1 MTKVINKTSPKVL
14 GLDVSTKTIGWSLF
28 DIQTK
33 ELLELT
39 HISPVPKPKVENK
52 IEELILKGHIF
63 RKKLEDYV
71 GMGITNVVIEEPLL
85 NSNNVYTVGT
95 LMRFNTLVCKEVF
108 DVLNIIPE
116 FISTYNARKF
126 AYPELTNKNEKG
138 KEVLFGGYDK
148 NVDKKNLIWEL
159 VAKKEPQINW
169 HYSKNNKL
177 KKENFDQTDAYT
189 AVLGYMKMKNIW

>member
-1 MTKVINKTSPKVL
+1 VEKNRNAFNLYV
-14 GLDVSTKTIGWSLF
+14 
-28 DIQTK
+28 QK
-33 ELLELT
+33 ET
-39 HISPVPKPKVENK
+39 ARK
-52 IEELILKGHIF
+52 IEELMIKSNLFKL
-63 RKKLEDYV
+63 KLEEYKNI
-71 GMGITNVVIEEPLL
+71 GITKVIIEEPLL
-85 NSNNVYTVGT
+85 TSNNVNTVGI
-95 LMRFNTLVCKEVF
+95 LIRFNTLVCKEVF

-148 NVDKKNLIWEL
+148 NIDKKNLIWEL
-159 VAKKEPQINW
+159 VAKKEPQITW

-189 AVLGYMKMKNIW
+189 AVLGYMKMKDIW

>member
-1 MTKVINKTSPKVL
+1 MNKIDINSPKVL
-14 GLDVSTKTIGWSLF
+14 GLDVSTKTIGIALF
-28 DIQTK
+28 DTNSEK
-33 ELLELT
+33 LLELT
-39 HISPVPKPKVENK
+39 HLSPVPKSEMSSK
-52 IEELILKGHIF
+52 IEELIIKSNLFKI
-63 RKKLEDYV
+63 KLEEYKNI
-71 GMGITNVVIEEPLL
+71 GITKVIIEEPLL
-85 NSNNVYTVGT
+85 TSNNVNTVGV

>member
-1 MTKVINKTSPKVL
+1 MNKIDINSPKVL
-14 GLDVSTKTIGWSLF
+14 GLDVSTKTIGIALF
-28 DIQTK
+28 DTNSEK
-33 ELLELT
+33 LLELT
-39 HISPVPKPKVENK
+39 HLSPVPKSEMSSK
-52 IEELILKGHIF
+52 IEELIIKSNLFKI
-63 RKKLEDYV
+63 KLEEYKNI
-71 GMGITNVVIEEPLL
+71 GITKVIIEEPLL
-85 NSNNVYTVGT
+85 TSNNVNTVGI

-148 NVDKKNLIWEL
+148 NVDKKSLIWEL

>member
-1 MTKVINKTSPKVL
+1 MNKIDINSPKVL
-14 GLDVSTKTIGWSLF
+14 GLDVSTKTIGIALF
-28 DIQTK
+28 DTNS
-33 ELLELT
+33 ENLLELT
-39 HISPVPKPKVENK
+39 HLSPVPKSEMSSK
-52 IEELILKGHIF
+52 IEELIIKSTLFKI
-63 RKKLEDYV
+63 KLEEYKNIGV
-71 GMGITNVVIEEPLL
+71 TKVIIEEPLL
-85 NSNNVYTVGT
+85 TSNNVNTVGI

-126 AYPELTNKNEKG
+126 AYPELTNKNDKG

-159 VAKKEPQINW
+159 VAKKEPQIVW

>member
-1 MTKVINKTSPKVL
+1 MKNKIDINSPKVL
-14 GLDVSTKTIGWSLF
+14 GLDVSTKTIGIALF
-28 DIQTK
+28 DINSE

-39 HISPVPKPKVENK
+39 HLSPVPKSEMKSK
-52 IEELILKGHIF
+52 IEELIVKSNLFKV
-63 RKKLEDYV
+63 KLDEYKDL
-71 GMGITNVVIEEPLL
+71 GITKVVIEEPLL
-85 NSNNVYTVGT
+85 TSNNVNTVGV

-108 DVLNIIPE
+108 DVLGLMPE

-126 AYPELTNKNEKG
+126 AYPELFQKNDKG
-138 KEVLFGGYDK
+138 REVLFGGYDK
-148 NVDKKNLIWEL
+148 TIDKKNVIWEL
-159 VAKKEPQINW
+159 VSKKEPQISW

>member
-1 MTKVINKTSPKVL
+1 MKNKIDINSPKVL
-14 GLDVSTKTIGWSLF
+14 GLDVSTKTIGIALF
-28 DIQTK
+28 DINSE

-39 HISPVPKPKVENK
+39 HLSPVPKSEMNSK
-52 IEELILKGHIF
+52 IEELIVKSNLFKV
-63 RKKLEDYV
+63 KLDEYKDL
-71 GMGITNVVIEEPLL
+71 GITKVVIEEPLL
-85 NSNNVYTVGT
+85 TSNNVNTVGV

-108 DVLNIIPE
+108 DVLGLMPE

-126 AYPELTNKNEKG
+126 AYPELFQKNDKG
-138 KEVLFGGYDK
+138 REVLFGGYDK
-148 NVDKKNLIWEL
+148 TIDKKNVIWEL
-159 VAKKEPQINW
+159 VSKKEPQISW

>member
-1 MTKVINKTSPKVL
+1 MNKIDINSPKVL
-14 GLDVSTKTIGWSLF
+14 GLDVSTKTIGIALF
-28 DIQTK
+28 DTNS
-33 ELLELT
+33 EHLLELT
-39 HISPVPKPKVENK
+39 HLSPVPKSEMSSK
-52 IEELILKGHIF
+52 IEELMIKSNLFKL
-63 RKKLEDYV
+63 KLEEYKNI
-71 GMGITNVVIEEPLL
+71 GITKVIIEEPLL
-85 NSNNVYTVGT
+85 TSNNVNTVGI
-95 LMRFNTLVCKEVF
+95 LIRFNTLVCKEVF

-148 NVDKKNLIWEL
+148 NIDKKNLIWEL
-159 VAKKEPQINW
+159 VAKKEPQIIW

-189 AVLGYMKMKNIW
+189 AVLGYMKMKDIW

>member
-1 MTKVINKTSPKVL
+1 MNKIDINSPKVL
-14 GLDVSTKTIGWSLF
+14 GLDVSTKTIGIALF
-28 DIQTK
+28 DTNS
-33 ELLELT
+33 EHLLELT
-39 HISPVPKPKVENK
+39 HLSPIPKSEMGSK
-52 IEELILKGHIF
+52 IEELIIKSNLFKI
-63 RKKLEDYV
+63 KLEEYKNI
-71 GMGITNVVIEEPLL
+71 GITKVIIEEPLL
-85 NSNNVYTVGT
+85 TSNNVNTVGI

-148 NVDKKNLIWEL
+148 NIDKKNLIWEL
-159 VAKKEPQINW
+159 VAKKEPQIIW

-189 AVLGYMKMKNIW
+189 AVLGYMKMKDIW

>member
-1 MTKVINKTSPKVL
+1 MNKIDINSPKVL
-14 GLDVSTKTIGWSLF
+14 GLDVSTKTIGIALF
-28 DIQTK
+28 DTNS
-33 ELLELT
+33 EHLLELT
-39 HISPVPKPKVENK
+39 HLSPVPKSEMSSK
-52 IEELILKGHIF
+52 IEELIIKSNLFKI
-63 RKKLEDYV
+63 KLEEYKNI
-71 GMGITNVVIEEPLL
+71 GITKVIIEEPLL
-85 NSNNVYTVGT
+85 TSNNVNTVGV

-189 AVLGYMKMKNIW
+189 AVLGYMKMKSIW

>member
-1 MTKVINKTSPKVL
+1 MNKIDINSPKVL
-14 GLDVSTKTIGWSLF
+14 GLDVSTKTIGIALF
-28 DIQTK
+28 DTNSEK
-33 ELLELT
+33 LLELT
-39 HISPVPKPKVENK
+39 HLSPVPKSEMSSK
-52 IEELILKGHIF
+52 IEELIIKSNLFK
-63 RKKLEDYV
+63 RKLEEYKNI
-71 GMGITNVVIEEPLL
+71 GITKVIIEEPLL
-85 NSNNVYTVGT
+85 TSNNVNTVGV

>member
-1 MTKVINKTSPKVL
+1 MNKIDINSPKVL
-14 GLDVSTKTIGWSLF
+14 GLDVSTKTIGIALF
-28 DIQTK
+28 DTNSEK
-33 ELLELT
+33 LLELT
-39 HISPVPKPKVENK
+39 HLSPVPKSEMSSK
-52 IEELILKGHIF
+52 IEELIIKSNLFKI
-63 RKKLEDYV
+63 KLEEYKNI
-71 GMGITNVVIEEPLL
+71 GITKVIIEEPLL
-85 NSNNVYTVGT
+85 TSNNVNTVGI

>member
-1 MTKVINKTSPKVL
+1 MNKIDINSPKVL
-14 GLDVSTKTIGWSLF
+14 GLDVSTKTIGIALF
-28 DIQTK
+28 DTNS
-33 ELLELT
+33 EHLLELT
-39 HISPVPKPKVENK
+39 HLSPIPKSEMSSK
-52 IEELILKGHIF
+52 IEELIIKSNLFKI
-63 RKKLEDYV
+63 KLEEYKNI
-71 GMGITNVVIEEPLL
+71 GITKVIIEEPLL
-85 NSNNVYTVGT
+85 TSNNVNTVGV

-159 VAKKEPQINW
+159 VAKKEPQIKW

>member
-1 MTKVINKTSPKVL
+1 MNKIDINSPKVL
-14 GLDVSTKTIGWSLF
+14 GLDVSTKTIGIALF
-28 DIQTK
+28 DVNSEK
-33 ELLELT
+33 LLELT
-39 HISPVPKPKVENK
+39 HLSPVPKSEMSSK
-52 IEELILKGHIF
+52 IEELIIKSNLFKI
-63 RKKLEDYV
+63 KLEEYKNIN
-71 GMGITNVVIEEPLL
+71 ITKVIIEEPLL
-85 NSNNVYTVGT
+85 NSNNVNTVGV

-148 NVDKKNLIWEL
+148 NIDKKNLIWEL
-159 VAKKEPQINW
+159 VTKKEPQIVW
-169 HYSKNNKL
+169 HYTKNGKL

-189 AVLGYMKMKNIW
+189 AVLGYMKMKDIW

>member
-1 MTKVINKTSPKVL
+1 MKNKIDINSPKVL
-14 GLDVSTKTIGWSLF
+14 GLDVSTKTIGIALF
-28 DIQTK
+28 DINSE

-39 HISPVPKPKVENK
+39 HLSPVPKSEMNSK
-52 IEELILKGHIF
+52 IEELIVKSNLFKV
-63 RKKLEDYV
+63 KLDEYKDL
-71 GMGITNVVIEEPLL
+71 GITKVVIEEPLL
-85 NSNNVYTVGT
+85 TSNNVNTVGV

-108 DVLNIIPE
+108 DVLGLMPE

-126 AYPELTNKNEKG
+126 AYPELFQKNDKG
-138 KEVLFGGYDK
+138 REVLFGGYEK
-148 NVDKKNLIWEL
+148 TIDKKNVIWEL
-159 VAKKEPQINW
+159 VSKKEPQISW

>member
-1 MTKVINKTSPKVL
+1 MNKIDINSPKVL
-14 GLDVSTKTIGWSLF
+14 GLDVSTKTIGIALF
-28 DIQTK
+28 DTNS
-33 ELLELT
+33 EHLLELT
-39 HISPVPKPKVENK
+39 HLSPVPKSEMGSK
-52 IEELILKGHIF
+52 IEELIIKSNLFKI
-63 RKKLEDYV
+63 KLEEYKNI
-71 GMGITNVVIEEPLL
+71 GITKVIIEEPLL
-85 NSNNVYTVGT
+85 TSNNVNTVGI
-95 LMRFNTLVCKEVF
+95 LIRFNTLVCKEVF

-148 NVDKKNLIWEL
+148 NIDKKNLIWEL
-159 VAKKEPQINW
+159 VAKKEPQIIW

-189 AVLGYMKMKNIW
+189 AVLGYMKMKDIW

>member
-1 MTKVINKTSPKVL
+1 MNKIDINSPKVL
-14 GLDVSTKTIGWSLF
+14 GLDVSTKTIGIALF
-28 DIQTK
+28 DTNS
-33 ELLELT
+33 ENLLELT
-39 HISPVPKPKVENK
+39 HLSPVPKSEMGSK
-52 IEELILKGHIF
+52 IEELIIKSNLFKI
-63 RKKLEDYV
+63 KLEEYKNI
-71 GMGITNVVIEEPLL
+71 GITKVIIEEPLL
-85 NSNNVYTVGT
+85 TSNNVNTVGV

-159 VAKKEPQINW
+159 VAKKEPQIKW

>member
-1 MTKVINKTSPKVL
+1 MNKIDINSPKVL
-14 GLDVSTKTIGWSLF
+14 GLDVSTKTIGIALF
-28 DIQTK
+28 DTNS
-33 ELLELT
+33 EHLLELT
-39 HISPVPKPKVENK
+39 HLSPVPKSEMGSK
-52 IEELILKGHIF
+52 IEELIIKSNLFKI
-63 RKKLEDYV
+63 KLEEYKNI
-71 GMGITNVVIEEPLL
+71 GITKVIIEEPLL
-85 NSNNVYTVGT
+85 TSNNVNTVGI

-148 NVDKKNLIWEL
+148 NIDKKNLIWEL
-159 VAKKEPQINW
+159 VAKKEPQIIW
-169 HYSKNNKL
+169 HYTKNNKL

-189 AVLGYMKMKNIW
+189 AVLGYMKMKDIW

>member
-1 MTKVINKTSPKVL
+1 MNKIDINSPKVL
-14 GLDVSTKTIGWSLF
+14 GLDVSTKTIGIALF
-28 DIQTK
+28 DTNS
-33 ELLELT
+33 EHLLELT
-39 HISPVPKPKVENK
+39 HLSPVPKLEMSSK
-52 IEELILKGHIF
+52 IEELIIKSNLFKI
-63 RKKLEDYV
+63 KLEEYKNI
-71 GMGITNVVIEEPLL
+71 GITKVIIEEPLL
-85 NSNNVYTVGT
+85 TSNNVNTVGV

-159 VAKKEPQINW
+159 VAKKEPQIKW

>member
-1 MTKVINKTSPKVL
+1 MNKIDINSPKVL
-14 GLDVSTKTIGWSLF
+14 GLDVSTKTIGIALF
-28 DIQTK
+28 DTNS
-33 ELLELT
+33 EHLLELT
-39 HISPVPKPKVENK
+39 HLSPIPKSEMSSK
-52 IEELILKGHIF
+52 IEELIIKSNLFKI
-63 RKKLEDYV
+63 KLEEYKNI
-71 GMGITNVVIEEPLL
+71 GITKVIIEEPLL
-85 NSNNVYTVGT
+85 TSNNVNTVGV

>member
-1 MTKVINKTSPKVL
+1 MNKIDINSPKVL
-14 GLDVSTKTIGWSLF
+14 GLDVSTKTIGIALF
-28 DIQTK
+28 DTNSEK
-33 ELLELT
+33 LLELT
-39 HISPVPKPKVENK
+39 HLSPVPKSEMSSK
-52 IEELILKGHIF
+52 IQELIIKSNLFKI
-63 RKKLEDYV
+63 KLEEYKNI
-71 GMGITNVVIEEPLL
+71 GITKVIIEEPLL
-85 NSNNVYTVGT
+85 TSNNVNTVGV

-148 NVDKKNLIWEL
+148 HVDKKNLIWEL

>member
-1 MTKVINKTSPKVL
+1 MSKIDINSPKVL
-14 GLDVSTKTIGWSLF
+14 GLDVSTKTIGIALF
-28 DIQTK
+28 DTNS
-33 ELLELT
+33 EHLLELT
-39 HISPVPKPKVENK
+39 HLSPVPKSEMGSK
-52 IEELILKGHIF
+52 IEELIIKSNLFKI
-63 RKKLEDYV
+63 KLEEYKNI
-71 GMGITNVVIEEPLL
+71 GITKVIIEEPLL
-85 NSNNVYTVGT
+85 TSNNVNTVGI

-148 NVDKKNLIWEL
+148 NIDKKNLIWEL
-159 VAKKEPQINW
+159 VAKKEPQIIW

-189 AVLGYMKMKNIW
+189 AVLGYMKMKDIW